1 MSSFN
6 IYQPELL
13 QVTQY
18 VRKHIRAFKKKTMS
32 ESYIEAFNQHVLVGE
47 TNSGKS
53 ELFGGNKYI
62 TTINFNIHVR
72 EWKWLESDKKI
83 IFLEKEMMLNLLKS
97 NINNFNISNPETIVR
112 SLPFDKFILALE
124 KDIEIDNVK
133 MVSCLVDVSYE
144 RDTLN
149 SMKHIINKLGI
160 KDTVMNMEN
169 ENDLSLSFI
178 FRSNDGSTC
187 MQNICLS
194 QIPLYL
200 EAKTP
205 SEYYLLREKFAYP
218 KAKSLNED
226 DSFKSFYLLKT
237 ILMIAIYNN
246 ATDYKNLVAGLPNNK
261 ATANL
266 SKEIRTGNNLHTL
279 KTNKPKLEN
288 NNGKMFIRG
297 WFFRNLKADKYY
309 KGEYSDLEKG
319 SRWTIVSECV
329 VGAKN
334 TDNYTQK

>member
-13 QVTQY
+13 KVAQY
-18 VRKHIRAFKKKTMS
+18 IRKNFRAFKKKSIS
-32 ESYIEAFNQHVLVGE
+32 ESYIESFNQHILIGE
-47 TNSGKS
+47 TNSGKN
-53 ELFGGNKYI
+53 ELFAGNKYI

-72 EWKWLESDKKI
+72 EWKWLEGDKKI
-83 IFLEKEMMLNLLKS
+83 IFLEKEMMFNLLKS
-97 NINNFNISNPETIVR
+97 NINNFNISNPESIIK
-112 SLPFDKFILALE
+112 SLPFEKFILALE
-124 KDIEIDNVK
+124 KGIEIDNVK
-133 MVSCLVDVSYE
+133 MVSCLVDVGYE

-160 KDTVMNMEN
+160 NDILMNMDNEN
-169 ENDLSLSFI
+169 ELSLTFLFTSD
-178 FRSNDGSTC
+178 DGTTC

-205 SEYYLLREKFAYP
+205 DEYYLLRAKFAYP
-218 KAKSLNED
+218 RAKPLNED

-297 WFFRNLKADKYY
+297 WFFRNLKADKFY